1 MNGTID
7 DTSMH
12 TALLDVPLHSRS
24 WGGGGR
30 ERQNPQAL
38 CCEGITCKML
48 KVSEPVGFRC
58 CAFLFQPLMKTESA
72 FSLIPGEIL

>member
-12 TALLDVPLHSRS
+12 TALLDVPLHSGF
-24 WGGGGR
+24 WGGG

-38 CCEGITCKML
+38 CSEGITCKML

-58 CAFLFQPLMKTESA
+58 RAFLFQPLMKTESA